1 MPTAIIKGAS
11 LFQKGVR
18 LRRLLPLV
26 TIIIGIALLVGLSLN
41 IAKRM
46 NQLRAAP
53 ADNLT
58 WTLSQVE
65 VDVLLLLDETLLTR
79 QSRTTD
85 VTTIRRRFD
94 NLYSRTSTLRDAP
107 VFARMRLDDAFDS
120 QLSTLERCLNK
131 LAQII
136 DGSDQELS
144 NNLDQLINELTR
156 VREEAH
162 QIALTGIGLR
172 SQFADAERASFGGL
186 LLGTAIVS
194 LALILFLG
202 FLLITI
208 LRQYRLHQE
217 ASDAV
222 GHANARIK
230 SSFDVSLDAIIV
242 ANDKG
247 LILEFNEAAETV
259 FGFSASEAVGAD
271 MSQLIIPHH
280 LRAAHLAGM
289 KRFNETREP
298 HLVGQGRI
306 EITALRKSGE
316 EFPVEISIGMASDH
330 RGMIFISYLRDIT
343 KRLAD
348 EKELKTARDEAL
360 AAETAKSN
368 FLAVMSHEMRT
379 PLNGIFGTLELL
391 GNSKVT
397 KKQRSYLDIAKR
409 SGDILLHHVNDVL
422 DISRMDAGKM
432 ELVEDSID
440 LQQFFEDVVTTNETT
455 ADAQNNALELRLD
468 DLPQVSVVMDERR
481 MRQIVYNLLSNAL
494 KFTNN
499 GTVTIH
505 VSTETQTD
513 GQHVLSLVITDNG
526 IGIRPEDQKLVFD
539 RFYTQEQS
547 YDRFASGAGLGL
559 TICKNLVEM
568 MGGTIAL
575 ISTVGLGTT
584 FTLALPF
591 QISDEKR
598 PTASAKT
605 KLSDISSL
613 QGQEILL
620 VEDNEINRLIVHEML
635 KSNGII
641 VHEAH
646 NGQEAVEL
654 AQSQKYAAILMD
666 VSMPVMNG
674 MDATRII
681 RSASG
686 PNQKTR
692 ILGLTAHALA
702 EEQARF
708 IASGMDDCLDKPV
721 SQTTLLNALVTA
733 TITSETTA
741 QKTAR
746 DLIDPATF
754 EGLEQI
760 LAPERLKKLLTDFDL
775 EISNL
780 LQSFALMQNAEDMDA
795 LATNTHKSV
804 GSASMIGA
812 HSFQQE
818 LRALEQAAKAGDT
831 NGAKANASAVQL
843 AWPATQA
850 AIRTLAAKT
859 YPFE

>member
-1 MPTAIIKGAS
+1 MPTAISEGSS
-11 LFQKGVR
+11 LFQKGLRV
-18 LRRLLPLV
+18 RRLLPLV
-26 TIIIGIALLVGLSLN
+26 AIIIGIALLVGLALS

-46 NQLRAAP
+46 DHLRSAP

-85 VTTIRRRFD
+85 VSTIRLRFD
-94 NLYSRTSTLRDAP
+94 NLYSRASTLRDAP
-107 VFARMRLDDAFDS
+107 VFAKMRLDDTFDS

-136 DGSDQELS
+136 DVSDQELS
-144 NNLDQLINELTR
+144 NNLDQLINDLTR
-156 VREEAH
+156 VREESH
-162 QIALTGIGLR
+162 QIALTGIGLG
-172 SQFADAERASFGGL
+172 SQNADAERATFAGL

-194 LALILFLG
+194 LGLILFLG
-202 FLLITI
+202 FLLTTI

-289 KRFNETREP
+289 KRFIETGEP
-298 HLVGQGRI
+298 HLVGQGRNQ
-306 EITALRKSGE
+306 ITALRKSGE
-316 EFPVEISIGMASDH
+316 EFRVEISIGMASDH
-330 RGMIFISYLRDIT
+330 QGMIFISYLRDIT

-409 SGDILLHHVNDVL
+409 SGNILLHHVNDVL

-440 LQQFFEDVVTTNETT
+440 LAQFFEDVVTTNETT

-468 DLPQVSVVMDERR
+468 NLPQVSVVIDERR
-481 MRQIVYNLLSNAL
+481 MRQIIYNLLSNAL
-494 KFTNN
+494 KFTNH

-513 GQHVLSLVITDNG
+513 GQPVLSLIITDNG

-559 TICKNLVEM
+559 AICKNLVEM

-575 ISTVGLGTT
+575 TSTVGLGTT
-584 FTLALPF
+584 FTVALPF
-591 QISDEKR
+591 QISAEKHQ
-598 PTASAKT
+598 TVSAKT
-605 KLSDISSL
+605 KLSDISLL

-635 KSNGII
+635 KSNGVI

-681 RSASG
+681 RSGSG

-702 EEQARF
+702 EEQERF
-708 IASGMDDCLDKPV
+708 IASGMDDCLNKPV

-733 TITSETTA
+733 TITSEPTA

-795 LATNTHKSV
+795 LAANTHRSV
-804 GSASMIGA
+804 GSAGMIGA

-818 LRALEQAAKAGDT
+818 LRALEQAAIAGDT

-850 AIRTLAAKT
+850 AIRTLAA
-859 YPFE
+859 

>member
-1 MPTAIIKGAS
+1 MPTAITKGAS

-18 LRRLLPLV
+18 ARRLLPLV

-58 WTLSQVE
+58 WALSQVE

-79 QSRTTD
+79 QSRTKD

-172 SQFADAERASFGGL
+172 SQYSDAERASFGGL
-186 LLGTAIVS
+186 LLSAAVVS

-202 FLLITI
+202 YLLVAIV
-208 LRQYRLHQE
+208 RQYRLHQE

-230 SSFDVSLDAIIV
+230 SSFDVSLDAIVV

-247 LILEFNEAAETV
+247 HILEFNEAAEAV
-259 FGFSASEAVGAD
+259 FGFSASEAIGAD
-271 MSQLIIPHH
+271 MSKLIIPHH

-289 KRFNETREP
+289 KRFNKTKEP

-316 EFPVEISIGMASDH
+316 EFPVEISIGTSSDH
-330 RGMIFISYLRDIT
+330 RGTIFISYLRDIT

-348 EKELKTARDEAL
+348 EKELKTARDDAL

-397 KKQRSYLDIAKR
+397 KKQRSYIDIAKR

-440 LQQFFEDVVTTNETT
+440 LAQFFEDVVTTNETT
-455 ADAQNNALELRLD
+455 ADARNNTLELRLEN
-468 DLPQVSVVMDERR
+468 LPLVPVLIDERR
-481 MRQIVYNLLSNAL
+481 MRQVVYNLLSNAL
-494 KFTNN
+494 KFTNK
-499 GTVTIH
+499 GTVAIN

-513 GQHVLSLVITDNG
+513 GQPVLNVVITDNG

-559 TICKNLVEM
+559 AICKNLVEM

-575 ISTVGLGTT
+575 KSTVGIGTT
-584 FTLALPF
+584 FTVALPF
-591 QISDEKR
+591 QISVEKH
-598 PTASAKT
+598 PTVSALT

-613 QGQEILL
+613 RGQDILL

-635 KSNGII
+635 KSNGMI

-654 AQSQKYAAILMD
+654 AQSRKYAAILMD
-666 VSMPVMNG
+666 VSMPIMNG

-681 RSASG
+681 RGTSG

-702 EEQARF
+702 EEQERF
-708 IASGMDDCLDKPV
+708 IASGMDDCLNKPV

-733 TITSETTA
+733 TITSDTIA
-741 QKTAR
+741 QKTAH

-760 LAPERLKKLLTDFDL
+760 LAPDRLRKLFTDFDL
-775 EISNL
+775 EISTL
-780 LQSFALMQNAEDMDA
+780 LQSYALMQNAEDMEA
-795 LATNTHKSV
+795 LATSTHKSV
-804 GSASMIGA
+804 GSAGMIGA

-818 LRALEQAAKAGDT
+818 LRFLEQAAKAGDT
-831 NGAKANASAVQL
+831 DSAKAHTSAVQL

-850 AIRTLAAKT
+850 AIRALAV
-859 YPFE
+859 